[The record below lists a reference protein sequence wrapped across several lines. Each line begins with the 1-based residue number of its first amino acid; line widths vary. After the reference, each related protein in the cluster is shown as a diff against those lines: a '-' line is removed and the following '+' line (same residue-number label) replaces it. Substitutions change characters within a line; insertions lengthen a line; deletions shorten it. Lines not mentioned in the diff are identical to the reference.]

1 MLFGALDNGTTSS
14 RFIVFDLNG
23 SIISSHQE
31 EYESIYPQPG
41 WCEQD
46 PIVLLNNCKRCMEEA
61 VKRLPSRYKASDIK
75 SIGITNQRETTVAWN
90 GKTGAPLCNA
100 IVWLDS
106 RTSDLV
112 HKLSNKT
119 PSKSKDYFRNVCGLP
134 LSTYFSALKLKWMFE
149 NVPAVKQA
157 CDAGELKVGTVDSWL
172 IWNLTGKE
180 VHVTDV
186 TNASRTMLLD
196 LKTLK
201 WSDEMC
207 AFFEIPKAILP
218 QIRSSAEIYGNVK
231 DGLLASV
238 PISGC
243 LGDQQAALVG
253 QRCFKKGQAKNTY
266 GTGCFLLFNTGDS
279 PVVSNHGMLTTVGY
293 QLGSKEKPCYALEGS
308 IAIAGAAVKWLRDNL
323 GLIKES
329 SEISTLAESVQ
340 NTAGVHFVPAFNGL
354 FAPYWR
360 DDARG
365 IITGLT
371 QYTTK
376 AHIARAVL
384 EAVSFQTREI
394 VEAMSKDSGITLKS
408 LRVDGGM
415 TVSDILLKI
424 QADIL
429 GIDVLRPE
437 MRETTAFG
445 AAFAAAI
452 GIGAVTLENEDMQ
465 PATVEFKPRT
475 DEKGKATV

>member
-61 VKRLPSRYKASDIK
+61 VKRLPSRYKVSDIK

-90 GKTGAPLCNA
+90 GKTGSPLCNA

-149 NVPAVKQA
+149 NVPAVKHA

-201 WSDEMC
+201 WSNEMC

-293 QLGSKEKPCYALEGS
+293 QLGFKEKPCYALEGS

-424 QADIL
+424 QAEIL

-475 DEKGKATV
+475 DEKGKATA